1 MRKKQSPTSRTD
13 NEKVNYENAPTE
25 AKSFLVQ
32 VLHWHRF
39 RPQTLKNSWTKEEP
53 LTWELFRALD
63 LLLRR
68 MFLARF
74 LRAVAACE
82 TSAAKAVAALT
93 HSPDDV
99 VVEPFPLLRLPGNK
113 AKRRADIGFGLSDGP
128 RLWIEVKVRGGDVG
142 SLRRQLDD
150 ERKALRDISPHEP
163 TAVVAVAPHSLV
175 ETLPDALSWGRVCDC
190 LTDGLAD
197 LSHPEL
203 PRDIVSGYQRL
214 ATELLHRVQ
223 CHAPTLVA

>member
-1 MRKKQSPTSRTD
+1 MRKKRSPTSRTD

-32 VLHWHRF
+32 VLHWHHF
-39 RPQTLKNSWTKEEP
+39 RPRTLKNSWTKEEP

-63 LLLRR
+63 LLPRR

-82 TSAAKAVAALT
+82 TSAARAVAALT

-128 RLWIEVKVRGGDVG
+128 HLWIEVKVRSGDVG

-150 ERKALRDISPHEP
+150 EREALRDISPHEP
-163 TAVVAVAPHSLV
+163 TAVVAVVPQSLV
-175 ETLPDALSWGRVCDC
+175 EAFPDALSWYRVCDC

-197 LSHPEL
+197 LSSQGL
-203 PRDIVSGYQRL
+203 PHDIISGYERL
-214 ATELLHRVQ
+214 ATEMLARVQ
-223 CHAPTLVA
+223 SHVPTLVT